1 MLDNK
6 LEGKFAQTTDQQ
18 TLSIVK
24 KMFEKEPFVQEN
36 ILGCASNDINETESL
51 KVNICNINKYP
62 AIKKAY

>member
-24 KMFEKEPFVQEN
+24 KMFEKDPFVQ
-36 ILGCASNDINETESL
+36 
-51 KVNICNINKYP
+51 
-62 AIKKAY
+62 

>member
-24 KMFEKEPFVQEN
+24 KMFEKDPIVHKN
-36 ILGCASNDINETESL
+36 ISDCASNDINETESL